1 MPRFQ
6 LVIIG
11 EGRFALVAKM
21 LHPLGFV
28 NPAGTPG
35 PAPPGAALAF
45 SPLPQ
50 AKLVGEKAG
59 KMGVFPFTTQL
70 RFAPGTWTV
79 CVLMPDPLGAT
90 GPLGT
95 PLAAYSMDPVGIA
108 SIPICPPGKV
118 PCSPINCAEA
128 GLS

>member
-1 MPRFQ
+1 
-6 LVIIG
+6 
-11 EGRFALVAKM
+11 M

-45 SPLPQ
+45 SPLPH
-50 AKLVGEKAG
+50 ANDVGEKAG
-59 KMGVFPFTTQL
+59 KMGVVPFKTQL
-70 RFAPGTWTV
+70 RFCPGILTV
-79 CVLMPDPLGAT
+79 CVLMPVPSGAT
-90 GPLGT
+90 GPEGT
-95 PLAAYSMDPVGIA
+95 PFAAYSRDPVGIA